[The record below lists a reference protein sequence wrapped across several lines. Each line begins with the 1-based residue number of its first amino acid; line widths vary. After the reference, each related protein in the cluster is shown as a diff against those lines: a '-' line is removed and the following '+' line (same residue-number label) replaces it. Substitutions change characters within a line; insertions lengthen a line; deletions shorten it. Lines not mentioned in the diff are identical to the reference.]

1 MSRYTWMKRHTL
13 ICTHKNKH
21 MNIKARAEKNKDM
34 VIIFNRIKSMKHGGN
49 DLLNN
54 PLKAF

>member
-1 MSRYTWMKRHTL
+1 
-13 ICTHKNKH
+13 

>member
-1 MSRYTWMKRHTL
+1 MSCYTWMKRHTP

-54 PLKAF
+54 LLKAF